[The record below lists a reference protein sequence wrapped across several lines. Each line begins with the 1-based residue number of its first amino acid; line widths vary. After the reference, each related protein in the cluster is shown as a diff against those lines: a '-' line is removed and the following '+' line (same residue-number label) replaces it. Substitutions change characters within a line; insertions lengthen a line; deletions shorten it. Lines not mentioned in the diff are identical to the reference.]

1 METGKVTIPILTKI
15 KKEVKSKMNHTKKC
29 VIVLSGGPDSAT
41 VAYWAKA
48 QGYKIYPITFNYG
61 QIAFK
66 ETEAAQKISEKLGT
80 TTKIIDLSALKE
92 IFSGVTS
99 LCNTDIPLTSEFSAP
114 IIVPFRNAIFLSAA
128 VAYAVTVGADKIF
141 YGAQGSDEPFYP
153 DCRKEFYEAFGKA
166 ARLGTC
172 EEITIKAPFSGGKKS
187 DLIKEGTKLGVPF
200 ELTWSCYRDENKHC
214 GKCESCVNRKKAFQ
228 EAGVIDP
235 TKYEK

>member
-1 METGKVTIPILTKI
+1 MKTEKA
-15 KKEVKSKMNHTKKC
+15 

-48 QGYKIYPITFNYG
+48 QGYQIYPITFNYG
-61 QIAFK
+61 QIALK
-66 ETEAAQKISEKLGT
+66 ETEAAQKIAEKLGT
-80 TTKIIDLSALKE
+80 TTKIIDLSSLKD

-99 LCNTDIPLTSEFSAP
+99 LCNTEIPLTSEFSSP

-128 VAYAVTVGADKIF
+128 VAYAVAVGATKIF

-153 DCRKEFYEAFGKA
+153 DCRREFYEAFEKA

-187 DLIKEGTKLGVPF
+187 DLIRKGAKLGVPF
-200 ELTWSCYRDENKHC
+200 ELTWSCYLAEDLHC
-214 GKCESCVNRKKAFQ
+214 GKCESCNNRKKAFK
-228 EAGVIDP
+228 EGGIADP
-235 TKYEK
+235 TKYEE